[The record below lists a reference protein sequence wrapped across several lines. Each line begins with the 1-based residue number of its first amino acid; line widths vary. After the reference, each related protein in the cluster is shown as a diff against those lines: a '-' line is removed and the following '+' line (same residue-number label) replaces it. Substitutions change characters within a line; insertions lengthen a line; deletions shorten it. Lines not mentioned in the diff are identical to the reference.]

1 MPMIY
6 IMCHDGGCE
15 GFSAPIQA
23 FQDEET
29 AIGAL
34 RLANGGADT
43 SMVLF
48 EVPVWPA
55 TMPHP
60 YYEMEPIVFDREGKR
75 V

>member
-1 MPMIY
+1 MIY

-23 FQDEET
+23 FEDEET
-29 AIGAL
+29 AISAL
-34 RLANGGADT
+34 RLANAGAET

-48 EVPVWPA
+48 EVPVWPHVL
-55 TMPHP
+55 PRSNW
-60 YYEMEPIVFDREGKR
+60 EIKPIVFDREGKR